1 MFSRIESILPEL
13 LNDEIISGYFTLRNH
28 TVIHPE
34 AEIAGLNLGLNT
46 NEAREVIME
55 NRAQLLNHLGIAPDK
70 IAMGIQVHKTDVK
83 YIDKG
88 GVYPDTDA
96 FVTDV
101 PGLALSIQVADC
113 AAILLGDGRNKVIA
127 AAHAGWRGAA
137 DGIVSKTISGM
148 QEKGAQPAHI
158 KAFISPCISL
168 AKFEVG
174 EETAAR
180 FPSEFVDYTSYQ
192 KPHVDLKKFIRH
204 ELLKAGILE
213 QHIETDAGC
222 TVSEERF
229 YSYRRQKDMSGRMLG
244 IIKLN
249 G

>member
-13 LNDEIISGYFTLRNH
+13 LNDKIISAYFTLRNH
-28 TVIHPE
+28 TSIHPE

-46 NEAREVIME
+46 QEAREVIME
-55 NRAQLLNHLGIAPDK
+55 NRTQLLNYFGIAPDN
-70 IAMGIQVHKTDVK
+70 IAMANQVHKTKVS
-83 YIDKG
+83 YVDKG
-88 GVYPDTDA
+88 GLYPETDA

-101 PGLALSIQVADC
+101 LGLALSIQVADC

-137 DGIVSKTISGM
+137 DGITSKTISRM
-148 QEKGAQPAHI
+148 QEKGARPEYI

-180 FPSEFVDYTSYQ
+180 FPDEFVDYTSYQ
-192 KPHVDLKKFIRH
+192 KPHVDLKRFIKH

-229 YSYRRQKDMSGRMLG
+229 YSYRRQKNMSGRMLG

-249 G
+249 E